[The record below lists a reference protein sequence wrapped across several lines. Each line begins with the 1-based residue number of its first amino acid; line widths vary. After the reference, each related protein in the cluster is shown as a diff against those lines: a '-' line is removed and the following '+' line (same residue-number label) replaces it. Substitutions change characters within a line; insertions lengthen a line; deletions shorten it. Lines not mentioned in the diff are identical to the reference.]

1 MYKKKC
7 SVADEVRDKFIIDM
21 CNSNMKEYFKE
32 YIKKYDQYI
41 KQFINEE
48 VERRV
53 NEAMQKHN
61 FRPYPGDA
69 V

>member
-7 SVADEVRDKFIIDM
+7 SVADEVRDKFIIDV
-21 CNSNMKEYFKE
+21 CNSNFKEYFKE
-32 YIKKYDQYI
+32 YIKKYDAYI
-41 KQFINEE
+41 KQYIDEE

-61 FRPYPGDA
+61 FIPYPGDA

>member
-7 SVADEVRDKFIIDM
+7 SVADELRDKFIIDM
-21 CNSNMKEYFKE
+21 CNSNFKEYFKKYDA
-32 YIKKYDQYI
+32 YIKQYI
-41 KQFINEE
+41 KQYIDEE

>member
-21 CNSNMKEYFKE
+21 LQSNVKQMFQKYDV
-32 YIKKYDQYI
+32 YIKKYID
-41 KQFINEE
+41 EE

-53 NEAMQKHN
+53 NEAMQKHK
-61 FRPYPGDA
+61 
-69 V
+69 

>member
-21 CNSNMKEYFKE
+21 MRNQMKDMFKT
-32 YIKKYDQYI
+32 YDAYI
-41 KQFINEE
+41 KQYIESE

-53 NEAMQKHN
+53 SEAMQKHN
-61 FRPYPGDA
+61 FKPYPGDA

>member
-21 CNSNMKEYFKE
+21 CNSNMKEY
-32 YIKKYDQYI
+32 IKKYDQYI
-41 KQFINEE
+41 KQYIESEVESE

-53 NEAMQKHN
+53 NEAM
-61 FRPYPGDA
+61 
-69 V
+69 

>member
-21 CNSNMKEYFKE
+21 CNSNMNE

-41 KQFINEE
+41 KQYIESEVESE

-53 NEAMQKHN
+53 NEAM
-61 FRPYPGDA
+61 
-69 V
+69 